1 MSHPGSARPALT
13 AATIATLSAD
23 ASLLS
28 LLGGSAKVYVNVPD
42 NTTAPYLWVLGG
54 TETPMPE
61 TMAALRRR
69 FVGISVAAISAHRG
83 TSEVDALLSRVI
95 EVLTPEAGPGP
106 AVTGYSA
113 QWWFRSNDEPERID
127 NDGTDL
133 WMGLCRFEVWLS

>member
-1 MSHPGSARPALT
+1 VSHPGSGRPALVT
-13 AATIATLSAD
+13 TTIAALAAD
-23 ASLLS
+23 ATLLS
-28 LLGGSAKVYVNVPD
+28 LLGGTARVYVNVPD
-42 NTTAPYLWVLGG
+42 NTPAPYLWVLGG
-54 TETPMPE
+54 TEVPMPE

-69 FVGISVAAISAHRG
+69 IVGVSVAAVSAHRG
-83 TSEVDALLSRVI
+83 TAEVDALLSRVI
-95 EVLTPEAGPGP
+95 EVLTPEAGAGP

>member
-13 AATIATLSAD
+13 AATIAALSVD
-23 ASLLS
+23 ASLLA
-28 LLGGSAKVYVNVPD
+28 LLGGTAKVYVNVPND
-42 NTTAPYLWVLGG
+42 TPAPYLWVLSGA
-54 TETPMPE
+54 EAPMPQ
-61 TMAALRRR
+61 TMAAVRRR
-69 FVGISVAAISAHRG
+69 VVGVSIAAVSAHRG

-95 EVLTPEAGPGP
+95 EVLAPEPGAGP

-113 QWWFRSNDEPERID
+113 QWWFRANDEPERID